1 MGGSAGV
8 GGAGGIGGSELT
20 PSRIFVTDTTQDAA
34 LGGIVG
40 ANALCASQ
48 AAAASLQGDF
58 RAWLSTS
65 SSAAGDRLAQSGG
78 PYVLVDGTRIAD
90 NWGDLT
96 DGSIQAPINLD
107 ANGLTRDGDVWT
119 GTLPDGSTYSGGDCE
134 GFTSDSAGLSLCGST
149 QFADNRWTAAQ
160 TPACSVP
167 LRLFCIEQ

>member
-1 MGGSAGV
+1 MGRLALVGALLGLGCNAGLGGS
-8 GGAGGIGGSELT
+8 GGIGGSELT

-40 ANALCASQ
+40 ADGLCAAQ

-65 SSAAGDRLAQSGG
+65 SSPVGDRFAQSGG

-107 ANGLTRDGDVWT
+107 ANGLTRGGDVWT
-119 GTLPDGSTYSGGDCE
+119 GTLPDGSTYSGGD
-134 GFTSDSAGLSLCGST
+134 
-149 QFADNRWTAAQ
+149 
-160 TPACSVP
+160 
-167 LRLFCIEQ
+167 